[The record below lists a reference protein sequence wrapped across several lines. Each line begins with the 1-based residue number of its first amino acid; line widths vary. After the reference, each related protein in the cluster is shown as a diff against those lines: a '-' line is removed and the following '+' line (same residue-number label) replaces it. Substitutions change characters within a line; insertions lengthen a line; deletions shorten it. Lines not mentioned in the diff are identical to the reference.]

1 MIWVK
6 LVTELGHSQN
16 RYGMLKIAVCAKQ
29 VPDTDIPPS
38 QFKVD
43 EGELSVIPPAG
54 VPPIVNGFDM
64 NAVEAALRLRDAGV
78 AVEIVI
84 FSVGTGFALDVMK
97 KPLAIGADRLVLV
110 DDKASESLDALGT
123 ARVLAAVIERDG
135 GADLVL
141 AGRQAS
147 DWDQAHVPIMLSE
160 LIGAPL
166 VTLVRNLAMSA
177 GGDSFEVER
186 VAEGG
191 FQRVECRMP
200 AVMTVTNE
208 LGEARY
214 ANLRGIMAA
223 SRKRPEVFTLA
234 DLGLSDLVEEKML
247 EITRLFVPVSE
258 SSVEFIEGENEADSG
273 RLLALRLR
281 EAKLI

>member
-1 MIWVK
+1 
-6 LVTELGHSQN
+6 
-16 RYGMLKIAVCAKQ
+16 MLKIAVCAKQ

-43 EGELSVIPPAG
+43 ETELRVIPPAG

-78 AVEIVI
+78 ECEIAI
-84 FSVGTGFALDVMK
+84 FSVGTDFALDVMK
-97 KPLAIGADRLVLV
+97 KPLAIGADRLILV
-110 DDKASESLDALGT
+110 DDEASESLDALGT
-123 ARVLAAVIERDG
+123 AKVLATAIEQDG

-160 LIGAPL
+160 LMSAPL
-166 VTLVRNLAMSA
+166 ITLVRALTVDADGNGYS
-177 GGDSFEVER
+177 VER

-191 FQRVECRMP
+191 FQRVACPMP
-200 AVMTVTNE
+200 AVMTITNE

-223 SRKRPEVFTLA
+223 SRKKPETMTLA
-234 DLGLSDLVEEKML
+234 DLGLSDLVNAKTLPM
-247 EITRLFVPVSE
+247 TRLFIPESE
-258 SSVEFIEGENEADSG
+258 SNVEIIEGEDEADSG

>member
-1 MIWVK
+1 
-6 LVTELGHSQN
+6 
-16 RYGMLKIAVCAKQ
+16 MLKIAVCAKQ

-43 EGELSVIPPAG
+43 EAGLRVIPPAG

-64 NAVEAALRLRDAGV
+64 NAVEAALRLRDAG
-78 AVEIVI
+78 ADVEIVI
-84 FSVGTGFALDVMK
+84 FSVGSGFALDVMK

-110 DDKASESLDALGT
+110 DDEASESLDALGT
-123 ARVLAAVIERDG
+123 ARVLAAAIDRDD
-135 GADLVL
+135 GADLIL

-147 DWDQAHVPIMLSE
+147 DWDQAQVPIMLSE
-160 LIGAPL
+160 LMSAPL
-166 VTLVRNLAMSA
+166 VTLVRNLATSA
-177 GGDSFEVER
+177 GGESFEVER

-191 FQRVECRMP
+191 FQRIECPMP

-223 SRKRPEVFTLA
+223 TRKRPETLTLA
-234 DLGLSDLVEEKML
+234 DLGLSDLIEGRAL
-247 EITRLFVPVSE
+247 EMTRLFVPVSE
-258 SSVEFIEGENEADSG
+258 SMVEIVEGEDEADSG

>member
-1 MIWVK
+1 M
-6 LVTELGHSQN
+6 
-16 RYGMLKIAVCAKQ
+16 
-29 VPDTDIPPS
+29 PDTDIPPS

-43 EGELSVIPPAG
+43 EASLRVIPPTG

-64 NAVEAALRLRDAGV
+64 NAIEAALRLRDNGAD
-78 AVEIVI
+78 VEITV

-97 KPLAIGADRLVLV
+97 KTLAIGADRLVLV
-110 DDKASESLDALGT
+110 DDEATQSLDALGT
-123 ARVLAAVIERDG
+123 AKVLAAAIARDG

-160 LIGAPL
+160 LMNAPL
-166 VTLVRNLAMSA
+166 VNLVRALAL
-177 GGDSFEVER
+177 GQDGNTFEVER

-191 FQRVECRMP
+191 FQRIQCPRP

-223 SRKRPEVFTLA
+223 TRKRPETMTLA
-234 DLGLSDLVEEKML
+234 DLGLEDLAQNASL
-247 EITRLFVPVSE
+247 EMTRLFVPVSD
-258 SSVEFIEGENEADSG
+258 SSVEIIQGEDDAASG
-273 RLLALRLR
+273 RMLALRLR

>member
-1 MIWVK
+1 M
-6 LVTELGHSQN
+6 
-16 RYGMLKIAVCAKQ
+16 
-29 VPDTDIPPS
+29 PDTDIPPS

-43 EGELSVIPPAG
+43 EADLRVIPPAG

-78 AVEIVI
+78 DVEIVI

-97 KPLAIGADRLVLV
+97 KPLAIGADRLVLI
-110 DDKASESLDALGT
+110 DDEASESLDALSTAKVLGT
-123 ARVLAAVIERDG
+123 AIERDE

-147 DWDQAHVPIMLSE
+147 DWDQGHVPIMLSE
-160 LIGAPL
+160 LMRVPL
-166 VTLVRNLAMSA
+166 VTLVRDLKL
-177 GGDSFEVER
+177 GPDGDSFEIER
-186 VAEGG
+186 VSEGG
-191 FQRVECRMP
+191 FQRINCPKP

-223 SRKRPEVFTLA
+223 SRKRPETITLA
-234 DLGLSDLVEEKML
+234 DLGLSDLTQNGAIAM
-247 EITRLFVPVSE
+247 TRLFVPMSE
-258 SSVEFIEGENEADSG
+258 SNVQIIEGEDDADSG

>member
-1 MIWVK
+1 
-6 LVTELGHSQN
+6 
-16 RYGMLKIAVCAKQ
+16 MLKIAVCAKQ

-43 EGELSVIPPAG
+43 EASLSVIPPAG

-64 NAVEAALRLRDAGV
+64 NAVEAALRIRDAGSE
-78 AVEIVI
+78 VEIVI
-84 FSVGTGFALDVMK
+84 FSVGHDFALDVMK

-110 DDKASESLDALGT
+110 DDDASESLDALGT
-123 ARVLAAVIERDG
+123 AKVLTAAIERDG
-135 GADLVL
+135 GADLIL

-160 LIGAPL
+160 LMDAPL
-166 VTLVRNLAMSA
+166 VTLARAINLSSD
-177 GGDSFEVER
+177 GNSLELER

-191 FQRVECRMP
+191 FQRIQCSIP
-200 AVMTVTNE
+200 AVITVTNE

-223 SRKRPEVFTLA
+223 SRKKPETSNLSE
-234 DLGLSDLVEEKML
+234 LGLDELTQTKSIDM
-247 EITRLFVPVSE
+247 TRLFIPASE
-258 SSVEFIEGENEADSG
+258 SNVEIIEGEDEADAG

>member
-1 MIWVK
+1 
-6 LVTELGHSQN
+6 
-16 RYGMLKIAVCAKQ
+16 MLKIAVCAKQ
-29 VPDTDIPPS
+29 VPDTDIPPA

-43 EGELSVIPPAG
+43 EKALGVVPPAG

-78 AVEIVI
+78 DCEIVV
-84 FSVGTGFALDVMK
+84 FSVGASFALDVMK

-110 DDKASESLDALGT
+110 DDEASESLGALGT
-123 ARVLAAVIERDG
+123 AKVLAAAIERNG

-147 DWDQAHVPIMLSE
+147 DWDQAQVPIMLSE
-160 LIGAPL
+160 LMSAPI
-166 VTLVRNLAMSA
+166 VTLVRALNVSEN
-177 GGDSFEVER
+177 GSKFDTER

-191 FQRVECRMP
+191 FQRVVCPMP

-208 LGEARY
+208 LGEPRY

-223 SRKRPEVFTLA
+223 SRKQPETLTLA
-234 DLGLSDLVEEKML
+234 DLGMNDLANDEVL
-247 EITRLFVPVSE
+247 EMTRLFVPTSE
-258 SSVEFIEGENEADSG
+258 TNVEIIKGEDDADSG
-273 RLLALRLR
+273 RLLALIMR

>member
-1 MIWVK
+1 
-6 LVTELGHSQN
+6 
-16 RYGMLKIAVCAKQ
+16 MLKIAVCAKQ

-43 EGELSVIPPAG
+43 EGALRVIPPAG

-78 AVEIVI
+78 ECEIVI
-84 FSVGTGFALDVMK
+84 FSVGTEFALDVMK

-110 DDKASESLDALGT
+110 DDEASESLDALGT
-123 ARVLAAVIERDG
+123 ARVLAAAIERDG

-160 LIGAPL
+160 IMSAPL
-166 VTLVRNLAMSA
+166 VTLVRNLAMN
-177 GGDSFEVER
+177 GGGESFEVER

-191 FQRVECRMP
+191 FQRIECPIP

-223 SRKRPEVFTLA
+223 TRKQPETMTIA
-234 DLGLSDLVEEKML
+234 DLGIGDVANNGKL
-247 EITRLFVPVSE
+247 EMTRLFVPISE
-258 SSVEFIEGENEADSG
+258 SNVEFIEGEDEADSG

>member
-1 MIWVK
+1 M
-6 LVTELGHSQN
+6 
-16 RYGMLKIAVCAKQ
+16 
-29 VPDTDIPPS
+29 PDTDIPPS

-43 EGELSVIPPAG
+43 EADLRVVPPAG

-78 AVEIVI
+78 DVEIVI

-110 DDKASESLDALGT
+110 DDEASESLDALNT
-123 ARVLAAVIERDG
+123 AKVLTAAIERDG

-147 DWDQAHVPIMLSE
+147 DWDQGHVPIMLSE
-160 LIGAPL
+160 LMSVPL
-166 VTLVRNLAMSA
+166 VTLVRDLKLGPDA
-177 GGDSFEVER
+177 DSFEVER
-186 VAEGG
+186 VSEGG
-191 FQRVECRMP
+191 FQRINCPKP

-223 SRKRPEVFTLA
+223 SRKRPETITID
-234 DLGLSDLVEEKML
+234 DLGLSDLTQNGAIAM
-247 EITRLFVPVSE
+247 TRLFVPMSE
-258 SSVEFIEGENEADSG
+258 SNVEIVEGENDADSG

>member
-1 MIWVK
+1 M
-6 LVTELGHSQN
+6 
-16 RYGMLKIAVCAKQ
+16 KIAVCAKQ

-43 EGELSVIPPAG
+43 EADLRVIPPAG

-78 AVEIVI
+78 DVEIVI

-110 DDKASESLDALGT
+110 DDEASESLDALNT
-123 ARVLAAVIERDG
+123 AKVLAAAIERDG

-147 DWDQAHVPIMLSE
+147 DWDQGHVPIMLSE
-160 LIGAPL
+160 LMGAPL
-166 VTLVRNLAMSA
+166 VTLVRDLKL
-177 GGDSFEVER
+177 GPDGDSFEIER
-186 VAEGG
+186 VSEGG
-191 FQRVECRMP
+191 FQRINCPKP

-223 SRKRPEVFTLA
+223 SRKRPETITLG
-234 DLGLSDLVEEKML
+234 DLGLSDLTQNGAIAM
-247 EITRLFVPVSE
+247 TRLFVPMSE
-258 SSVEFIEGENEADSG
+258 SNVEIVEGEDDADSG

>member
-1 MIWVK
+1 M
-6 LVTELGHSQN
+6 
-16 RYGMLKIAVCAKQ
+16 
-29 VPDTDIPPS
+29 PDTDIPPS

-43 EGELSVIPPAG
+43 ETDLRVIPPAG

-78 AVEIVI
+78 DVEIVI

-110 DDKASESLDALGT
+110 DDEASESLDALNT
-123 ARVLAAVIERDG
+123 AKVLAAAIERDG
-135 GADLVL
+135 CADLVL

-147 DWDQAHVPIMLSE
+147 DWDQGHVPIMLSE
-160 LIGAPL
+160 LMRAPL
-166 VTLVRNLAMSA
+166 VTLVRDLKL
-177 GGDSFEVER
+177 GLDGDSFEIER
-186 VAEGG
+186 VSEGG
-191 FQRVECRMP
+191 FQRINCPKP

-223 SRKRPEVFTLA
+223 SRKRPETITLG
-234 DLGLSDLVEEKML
+234 DLGLSDLTQNGAIAM
-247 EITRLFVPVSE
+247 TRLFVPMSE
-258 SSVEFIEGENEADSG
+258 SNVEIVEGEDDADSG

>member
-1 MIWVK
+1 
-6 LVTELGHSQN
+6 
-16 RYGMLKIAVCAKQ
+16 MLKIAVCAKQ

-43 EGELSVIPPAG
+43 EGALRVVPPAG

-78 AVEIVI
+78 ECEIVV
-84 FSVGTGFALDVMK
+84 FSVGMEFALDVMK

-110 DDKASESLDALGT
+110 DDEASESLDAMGT
-123 ARVLAAVIERDG
+123 ASVLAAAIERDG

-147 DWDQAHVPIMLSE
+147 DWDQGLVPIMLSE
-160 LIGAPL
+160 MMSAPL
-166 VTLVRNLAMSA
+166 VTLVRALSV
-177 GGDSFEVER
+177 GGDGSSFEVER

-191 FQRVECRMP
+191 FQRVACPMP

-223 SRKRPEVFTLA
+223 SRKQPETMTLA
-234 DLGLSDLVEEKML
+234 DLGLGELANGKML
-247 EITRLFVPVSE
+247 EMTRLFVPVSE
-258 SSVEFIEGENEADSG
+258 SNVEIIEGEDEVDSG

>member
-1 MIWVK
+1 M
-6 LVTELGHSQN
+6 
-16 RYGMLKIAVCAKQ
+16 
-29 VPDTDIPPS
+29 PDTDIPPS

-43 EGELSVIPPAG
+43 EADLRVVPPAG

-78 AVEIVI
+78 DVEIVI
-84 FSVGTGFALDVMK
+84 FSVGTDFALDVMK

-110 DDKASESLDALGT
+110 DDEASETLDALNT
-123 ARVLAAVIERDG
+123 AKVLAATIERDG

-147 DWDQAHVPIMLSE
+147 DWDQGHVPIMLSE
-160 LIGAPL
+160 LMRAPL
-166 VTLVRNLAMSA
+166 VTLVRDLKL
-177 GGDSFEVER
+177 GPDGDSFEVER
-186 VAEGG
+186 VSEGG
-191 FQRVECRMP
+191 FQRINCPKP

-223 SRKRPEVFTLA
+223 SRKRPETIT
-234 DLGLSDLVEEKML
+234 LSDLRHGDASEQGAIAM
-247 EITRLFVPVSE
+247 TRLFVPVSE
-258 SSVEFIEGENEADSG
+258 SKVEIVEGEDDADAG